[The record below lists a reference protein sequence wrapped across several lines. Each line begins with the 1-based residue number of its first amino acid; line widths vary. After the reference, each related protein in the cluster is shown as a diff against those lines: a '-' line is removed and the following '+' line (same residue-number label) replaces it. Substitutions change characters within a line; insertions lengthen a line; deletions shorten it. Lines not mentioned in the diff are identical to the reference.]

1 MLQKTAVQVI
11 SMLGGTMCMSKA
23 GTLTGSPFLIKKIS
37 NRLDINEVK
46 VSAQAIKKRKIH
58 LLEWA
63 LLAPLSE
70 LDDPKPTLK
79 EIGSEFG
86 IEKIEFLE
94 HVANNLTGLGVLSQ
108 NNGDTYEITEMGQK
122 LYRKGEMVSDPQ
134 NISIPIYYEPHS
146 KEWVVGAKN
155 IDAREFVNR
164 HDDTVCEIDKTSITI
179 PDKLIN
185 KHVKSLKL
193 LEKGQSIE
201 NHSIEEVN
209 TKITDVELKI
219 FLNKKG
225 LDFHITKNPFGE
237 EYNDLLKKI
246 LKEQLLIKGG
256 LKQYLEEYEKAA
268 SEYSNAPVKQCY
280 DLDGTK
286 LYSLAEKNQTIN
298 ELLISRPK
306 WMINSNMSSIDHIR
320 KNNIKP
326 DIMVHL
332 NDNSKIE
339 IQATYH
345 NSLIIPNSI
354 ELVVPV
360 TQINIGPDSIISNS
374 RVAIVSLIE
383 ASGYK
388 IPLYC
393 LEKTKDS
400 SIFENKIYN
409 LFSILKENS
418 SEKLPIAIGI
428 FILRPD
434 ENHFNDILVSLNTN
448 SIKDK
453 KSSKNTLKEI
463 EELRGRLSSFNNM
476 IISNAPVYKAILDN
490 LDLNDLVELDISTI
504 LHCREL
510 YLQRLKKTT
519 EISTNIE
526 DCTWSSIYERI
537 LLNKNS
543 YQHVKELK
551 NKLTGENN
559 EYSADIF
566 EEIEH
571 ILDIFEQNVDRYIG
585 MLPRPSRKKEVEE
598 IYEAID
604 AFNPSIK
611 QNYLKIIYD
620 GLEGQINILESN
632 DVFEIYKFLHKYG
645 YKPKEITLNTLAK
658 KRFESVN
665 WDLLDPK
672 LPKEIKSI
680 KSDFKVFDNVF
691 NIDSLI
697 KGSFPSD
704 VKIVSDK
711 NQIQTLFN
719 NLISLR
725 KSGIIKVPDIKNII
739 EQEFNLLKNSNDL
752 EKTPIGLFLLANM
765 KRQFGKNKLLDMSL
779 DEIWDYTYPY
789 LSSNTNSWKKIE
801 ADLKFLGLKE
811 QLQQFEKQSEHE
823 QLNSAIEGK
832 NHETQLVLDMPP
844 IKRIIIDGSNVAR
857 QDYKNG
863 DGSIKQLLKAY
874 DDLVN
879 KYDFEDV
886 HIIVGAGLRH
896 NVPDFEEL
904 QPYIDKKI
912 VAQAPAKASDDKFI
926 IMKAIEKDLLI
937 MTNDKYDEF
946 RDEDPI
952 YAKEIQK
959 RRTTYMIDSDTGSF
973 TLQFPNYEGEN

>member
-1 MLQKTAVQVI
+1 
-11 SMLGGTMCMSKA
+11 MSEA

-70 LDDPKPTLK
+70 LDEPKPTLK
-79 EIGSEFG
+79 EIGTEFG
-86 IEKIEFLE
+86 IEKVEFLE

-108 NNGDTYEITEMGQK
+108 NNGDTYDITEMGQK

-164 HDDTVCEIDKTSITI
+164 HEDTVYDIDKTSITI

-185 KHVKSLKL
+185 KHVKALKL

-246 LKEQLLIKGG
+246 LKEQLFTKGG
-256 LKQYLEEYEKAA
+256 LKQYLDEYEKAA
-268 SEYSNAPVKQCY
+268 SKYSNLPVKQCY
-280 DLDGTK
+280 DLDGTR
-286 LYSLAEKNQTIN
+286 LYSLAEKNQIIN
-298 ELLISRPK
+298 ELLTSRPK
-306 WMINSNMSSIDHIR
+306 WMINSNMSSVNHIR
-320 KNNIKP
+320 KSKIKP

-332 NDNSKIE
+332 NNNSKFE

-354 ELVVPV
+354 ELFVPV
-360 TQINIGPDSIISNS
+360 TKINIGTDSIISNNK
-374 RVAIVSLIE
+374 VAIVSLIE

-393 LEKTKDS
+393 LEKTKDA
-400 SIFENKIYN
+400 SIFENEIYN
-409 LFSILKENS
+409 LFSISKGNS
-418 SEKLPIAIGI
+418 SEKLAIAIGK
-428 FILRPD
+428 FMLRPD
-434 ENHFNDILVSLNTN
+434 ESHFNDILVSLNTN

-453 KSSKNTLKEI
+453 KSSKNALKEI
-463 EELRGRLSSFNNM
+463 EELRGRLSSFNNI

-490 LDLNDLVELDISTI
+490 LDLNDLIELDISTI

-519 EISTNIE
+519 EKGTKIKDS
-526 DCTWSSIYERI
+526 TWSSIYERI
-537 LLNKNS
+537 LLNKDS

-551 NKLTGENN
+551 NKLTSENN
-559 EYSADIF
+559 QYSGDIL

-571 ILDIFEQNVDRYIG
+571 ILAIFEQNVDGYIG
-585 MLPRPSRKKEVEE
+585 MLPRPSKKKEVEE
-598 IYEAID
+598 IYEAIG

-620 GLEGQINILESN
+620 GLEEQIDNFESN
-632 DVFEIYKFLHKYG
+632 ELFEIYKFLHKHG
-645 YKPKEITLNTLAK
+645 YKPKEITLSTLANK
-658 KRFESVN
+658 KFKAVN
-665 WDLLDPK
+665 WDLLDPMF
-672 LPKEIKSI
+672 PKEIKSI

-697 KGSFPSD
+697 KGNFPSN
-704 VKIVSDK
+704 VEMVSDK

-725 KSGIIKVPDIKNII
+725 KTGIITVPDIKNIL

-765 KRQFGKNKLLDMSL
+765 KRQFGNDKLLDMSL
-779 DEIWDYTYPY
+779 DDIWDYAYPY

-801 ADLKFLGLKE
+801 GDLKFLGLKE
-811 QLQQFEKQSEHE
+811 QLQQFEKQLKNE
-823 QLNSAIEGK
+823 QSNSAIENKDHG
-832 NHETQLVLDMPP
+832 TQLVLDMPP

-857 QDYKNG
+857 QDHKNG
-863 DGSIKQLLKAY
+863 EGSIKQLLKAY

-879 KYDFEDV
+879 KYGFEDV
-886 HIIVGAGLRH
+886 RIIVGAGLRH
-896 NVPDFEEL
+896 KAPDFDKL
-904 QPYIDKKI
+904 NPYIDKKI
-912 VAQAPAKASDDKFI
+912 ALQAPAGVSDDEFI
-926 IMKAIEKDLLI
+926 IKKAIEKDLLI
-937 MTNDKYDEF
+937 MTNDMYREF
-946 RDEDPI
+946 RSLDQKYEN
-952 YAKEIQK
+952 EIQR
-959 RRTTYMIDSDTGSF
+959 RRTAYMIDPDTGSF
-973 TLQFPNYEGEN
+973 TLQFPNYEEGN